1 MNPLRVL
8 LARGSARF
16 DTKRSRAR
24 ASRPLAAGALLLLCS
39 VAAGQ
44 VGSESF
50 GVETQWNA
58 QQKQL
63 EQQRAQK
70 SAAEQRLAA
79 LEPRDQDETT
89 RLARDARALY
99 RMSRGGMLPL
109 AGGIGAL
116 LGHAARVS
124 RLSQLVQRDLKA
136 VYKLRAETQQLRSQL
151 GKLGSEIAASE
162 QHLGALSAARIGA
175 ARERALQTGFEAA
188 LQSLPAPQA
197 LPSRAH
203 YGLSVVGGDFAAE
216 RFVEQRG
223 NLALPISGPTR
234 IEEASRA
241 ESDGPGLEF
250 SGSSGDAVRAAA
262 SGRVAFAESYGSYGK
277 LVIVEHG
284 ERYYS
289 VYGGLSRF
297 EVQVG
302 DAVSKSAR
310 LGSLGS
316 DPLYFEVRRGTKS
329 QDARA
334 WLGL

>member
-1 MNPLRVL
+1 MNA
-8 LARGSARF
+8 ARKAGIP
-16 DTKRSRAR
+16 RALCT
-24 ASRPLAAGALLLLCS
+24 SALLLLCS
-39 VAAGQ
+39 AAAGQ
-44 VGSESF
+44 PGAGFGADAQWGSQE
-50 GVETQWNA
+50 
-58 QQKQL
+58 KQL
-63 EQQRAQK
+63 EQQRAKKQ
-70 SAAEQRLAA
+70 AAEQRLST
-79 LEPRDQDETT
+79 LEPRGKEESA

-99 RMSRGGMLPL
+99 RMSRGGMLPV

-124 RLSQLVQRDLKA
+124 RLEQLVQRDLKTIQR
-136 VYKLRAETQQLRSQL
+136 LHAETRALRDQV
-151 GKLGSEIAASE
+151 GKLGIEIQASE
-162 QHLGALSAARIGA
+162 RNLEALSAARIGA
-175 ARERALQTGFEAA
+175 ARERALQTGLEAA

-197 LPSRAH
+197 LPSRAQ
-203 YGLSVVGGDFAAE
+203 YGLSVVGGGGFAGE

-223 NLALPISGPTR
+223 NLALPLSGPTR

-277 LVIVEHG
+277 LVILEHG

-302 DAVSKSAR
+302 DTVSKSAR

-329 QDARA
+329 QDARG